1 MNEEIAREMQEA
13 ADIWGIEITRT
24 EITDVEVDEETRE
37 AQRQQLNAE
46 RERRASIAKAEGN
59 KRSIELEAEAKLYQ
73 AQKEAD
79 AVKLQAEAEAYAV
92 EIKAKADAEQ
102 TRLIASAIKD
112 DGQEAINFEVLKRQ
126 VDALGKIASSNSSKT
141 IIMPTEVTG
150 VIGSLDVL
158 MKSLKDK

>member
-1 MNEEIAREMQEA
+1 MTTAFKKPIVSKNYFTIRMPDDMREK
-13 ADIWGIEITRT
+13 I
-24 EITDVEVDEETRE
+24 
-37 AQRQQLNAE
+37 
-46 RERRASIAKAEGN
+46 
-59 KRSIELEAEAKLYQ
+59 
-73 AQKEAD
+73 
-79 AVKLQAEAEAYAV
+79 QAEAEAYAV

-141 IIMPTEVTG
+141 IIMPTEITG

-158 MKSLKDK
+158 IKSFKDK